1 MIIIC
6 RSANSKIYDS
16 KGVKFYIFLHMTL
29 QQQKWVIMSSAYEDN
44 LLNSSENM
52 KCAHSH
58 NK

>member
-1 MIIIC
+1 MIIIQ
-6 RSANSKIYDS
+6 SKYDS